1 MAISALAARVRA
13 RTGHQLADL
22 RLDAGKQLAQAGRS
36 LASMAMSRPYS
47 GSSECRAART
57 RESAASKEREL
68 CSELDAEAIA
78 GPLAR
83 RTPRASC
90 KAVCSEISRAVRVQ
104 AEMERARSAKSRVHP
119 LIDPREQEIRRP
131 LPGTR
136 RGRAFVQPS
145 TRALRERHLAPPSL
159 AT

>member
-119 LIDPREQEIRRP
+119 LIARESKRFGD
-131 LPGTR
+131 LY
-136 RGRAFVQPS
+136 RGRGAVERSFSLQ
-145 TRALRERHLAPPSL
+145 REPFGKGTLPRLP
-159 AT
+159 